1 MTPIDGHASDTP
13 ITVEAASAFVGQ
25 LKEAVAA
32 DPGGTHASS
41 SEQFVGDLLAW
52 GRKYLPDH
60 FQLPPSDMH
69 CWMAEQLDA
78 ALRTRGT
85 KINVLGPR
93 GGAKSTIGTLAL
105 PLRAAVE
112 CQENYIWIVSDTKNQ
127 ACAHLENIK
136 AELLDNRRLAADF
149 PDAVGRG
156 LVWRGN
162 SIVLRNGVTIEA
174 FGTGQRIR
182 GRRRRQHR
190 PTLIV
195 CDDLQNDGHIRS
207 PSQREHSRDW
217 FHGALL
223 KAGTARTN
231 VVNLATALHRD
242 ALAMQLHRTPGWI
255 SRIFKA
261 IVRWPENMSLWQQW
275 ETIYSRGDCPDLCGD
290 GSHLPSPFGRGAG
303 GEGSPKPTRPSK
315 NTPAPLRVP
324 APSDH
329 HSSLI
334 IHHSLNSLAAARKFY
349 EEHRQA
355 MDCGAIL
362 LWPAV
367 EDLYTLMCMRAE
379 GGRTAFERE
388 KQNSPINPDLCE
400 WPESYF
406 DETIWF
412 DAWPANLAVK
422 TMALD
427 PSKGSD
433 SRRGDYSALVVLG
446 VDRQGMLYVEA
457 DLARRPTPEIVAD
470 GTEWFRRHRPDVF
483 GVEANQFQDLLAG
496 EFESGVSPPGRFGRP
511 ASADRES
518 HVEARPHPPPRPVLV
533 VASPP
538 IQVEQSR
545 HEAAGRAA
553 SRIPHRRPRRRPR
566 RAGNGVAFGGRGRQ
580 RPRNQRRPR
589 QPAAGGVSNVSPRPF
604 DGRGAGGEG
613 CARVGATVYPRSALL
628 PQPPIPQPT

>member
-1 MTPIDGHASDTP
+1 M
-13 ITVEAASAFVGQ
+13 
-25 LKEAVAA
+25 
-32 DPGGTHASS
+32 
-41 SEQFVGDLLAW
+41 
-52 GRKYLPDH
+52 
-60 FQLPPSDMH
+60 
-69 CWMAEQLDA
+69 
-78 ALRTRGT
+78 
-85 KINVLGPR
+85 
-93 GGAKSTIGTLAL
+93 
-105 PLRAAVE
+105 
-112 CQENYIWIVSDTKNQ
+112 
-127 ACAHLENIK
+127 
-136 AELLDNRRLAADF
+136 
-149 PDAVGRG
+149 
-156 LVWRGN
+156 
-162 SIVLRNGVTIEA
+162 LRNGVTIEA

-242 ALAMQLHRTPGWI
+242 ALAMQLHRTPGWT
-255 SRIFKA
+255 SRLFKA

-275 ETIYSRGDCPDLCGD
+275 ETIYSCSTGI
-290 GSHLPSPFGRGAG
+290 LPVREKAATCSAG
-303 GEGSPKPTRPSK
+303 ILPVAEKHGQDARAT
-315 NTPAPLRVP
+315 
-324 APSDH
+324 
-329 HSSLI
+329 
-334 IHHSLNSLAAARKFY
+334 LAAARTFY
-349 EEHRQA
+349 EERRQA

-362 LWPAV
+362 LWPEV

-400 WPESYF
+400 WPEAYF

-470 GTEWFRRHRPDVF
+470 GTEWFCRHRPDVF

-496 EFESGVSPPGRFGRP
+496 EFESAFRRQGILAARP
-511 ASADRES
+511 APIENRTSKPVRIRRLGPYLSSHRIRFKSNSAGTK
-518 HVEARPHPPPRPVLV
+518 LL
-533 VASPP
+533 
-538 IQVEQSR
+538 VEQLQEFPIADYDDGPDALEMALR
-545 HEAAGRAA
+545 LAVEVVNGRALHDCLG
-553 SRIPHRRPRRRPR
+553 SRLP
-566 RAGNGVAFGGRGRQ
+566 VGG
-580 RPRNQRRPR
+580 
-589 QPAAGGVSNVSPRPF
+589 
-604 DGRGAGGEG
+604 
-613 CARVGATVYPRSALL
+613 
-628 PQPPIPQPT
+628 